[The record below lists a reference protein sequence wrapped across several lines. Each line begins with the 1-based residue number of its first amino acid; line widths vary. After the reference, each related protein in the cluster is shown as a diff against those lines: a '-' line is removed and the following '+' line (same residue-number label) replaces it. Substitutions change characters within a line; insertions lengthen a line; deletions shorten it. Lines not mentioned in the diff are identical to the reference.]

1 MNKMDKLKTLK
12 DILKA
17 YDDNVASNEGATA
30 YESDRL
36 IQGMRYIL
44 NQPDDIDLDI
54 VKPSASE
61 VQQMIDDTITKLEEK
76 MNVRARLHHTNY
88 HGNGGGHSF

>member
-1 MNKMDKLKTLK
+1 MNKLKKLKE
-12 DILKA
+12 ILVA

-44 NQPDDIDLDI
+44 NQPDEIDLDI
-54 VKPSASE
+54 VKPTASE
-61 VQQMIDDTITKLEEK
+61 VKQIVNDAL
-76 MNVRARLHHTNY
+76 RLHMRNY
-88 HGNGGGHSF
+88 HGGHEGGGRF